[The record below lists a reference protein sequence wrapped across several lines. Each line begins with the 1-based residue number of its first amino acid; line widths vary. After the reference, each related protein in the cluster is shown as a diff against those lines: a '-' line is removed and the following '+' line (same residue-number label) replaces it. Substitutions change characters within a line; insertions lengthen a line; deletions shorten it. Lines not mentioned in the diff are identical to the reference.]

1 MDILPPSF
9 TDIGHPLVCGWGMM
23 QLSLTH
29 FCALV
34 FPLLTV
40 GGIPQCVRVRML
52 PPWNIHISVPTK
64 VPTLSIMGILPY
76 MVRGWWL
83 FEPQRIAIAVILPS
97 FTDIGHPLICEW
109 GTLLRFRTR
118 LCVSR
123 LPILT
128 IWVIPQYVRVRM
140 LLTWKNTLQCHEKLP
155 TLSMMGILPYVC

>member
-1 MDILPPSF
+1 M
-9 TDIGHPLVCGWGMM
+9 
-23 QLSLTH
+23 
-29 FCALV
+29 V
-34 FPLLTV
+34 FDSCTITMSCLYV
-40 GGIPQCVRVRML
+40 
-52 PPWNIHISVPTK
+52 
-64 VPTLSIMGILPY
+64 
-76 MVRGWWL
+76 
-83 FEPQRIAIAVILPS
+83 PS

-155 TLSMMGILPYVC
+155 TLSIMGILPYVWLRGWWLCTVRQSYDCAEYDLQPYGMEHPLICRWGCWRFMEVHLYDACRYSPLHCWQEASPCILKEDGC